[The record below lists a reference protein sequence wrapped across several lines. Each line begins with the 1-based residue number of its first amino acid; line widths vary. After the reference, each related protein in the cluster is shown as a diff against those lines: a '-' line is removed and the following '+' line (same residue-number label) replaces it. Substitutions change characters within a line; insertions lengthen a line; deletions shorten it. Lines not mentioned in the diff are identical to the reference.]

1 MRQPG
6 GIRYTDGYAPGKTAT
21 MARMTTAEAVI
32 ESLLQHGIDTL
43 YALPGVHNDHLFDA
57 AHKAGDRLRV
67 IHARHE
73 QTAAYMAL
81 GAALVTG
88 KPQAFA
94 VVPGPGLLNA
104 SAALLTAYGMGA
116 PVIALVGQIASF
128 AIDQGHGHLHEIHDQ
143 LGLLRHI
150 TRHAARIR
158 TPHEAPALVD
168 EAIRIAC
175 GGRSGPVALECAIDV
190 WGSAAEVAFPP
201 LAPSAI
207 PPVDRAAVQ
216 RAAELLGKAERPLIV
231 VGGGALDAG
240 PQVQAVA
247 EALQAPVS
255 SFRRGRGVIPTTHPL
270 AVSFTEGHALWKDA
284 DAVLAIGTRLYW
296 QQSVWGVD
304 DKLPIVRLDID
315 PEEIN
320 RFRRPACALVG
331 DAATV
336 LPALLAELPAHNH
349 ARDRTAELAAV
360 RAGFDERLARIAP
373 QMAFLRAIRAAL
385 PADGIYVE
393 EVTQVGFASRLAF
406 PVPAPRTFLSPGYQD
421 TLGWGYGTALG
432 AQAAAP
438 GRKVV
443 LATGDGGFMYQ
454 AAELATAMR
463 HKLPVVVVVFDD
475 GAFGNVRRI
484 QQEHYGNRLIAC
496 DLTNPDFVKFA
507 ESFGMAA
514 FRADTPDRL
523 EDALRQAFALDAP
536 ALVHVKVGPLPS
548 PWGMILLPRV
558 RGFADAW
565 RPALP

>member
-1 MRQPG
+1 MPHMR
-6 GIRYTDGYAPGKTAT
+6 TAD
-21 MARMTTAEAVI
+21 AVI
-32 ESLLQHGIDTL
+32 ESLIRHGIDTL

-57 AHKAGDRLRV
+57 AHRAQERFRV
-67 IHARHE
+67 LHPRHE

-94 VVPGPGLLNA
+94 VVPGPGILNA

-116 PVIALVGQIASF
+116 PVIALAGQIPSF
-128 AIDQGHGHLHEIHDQ
+128 AIDRGHGHLHEIHDQ

-150 TRHAARIR
+150 TKHVARIR
-158 TPHEAPALVD
+158 APHEAPAIVA
-168 EAIRIAC
+168 EAVRIA
-175 GGRSGPVALECAIDV
+175 RSGRQRPVALECAIDT
-190 WGSAAEVAFPP
+190 WGVTGEVEFADIVPP
-201 LAPSAI
+201 ALPPIDVEAI
-207 PPVDRAAVQ
+207 ARAAKI
-216 RAAELLGKAERPLIV
+216 LGQSERPLIL

-240 PQVQAVA
+240 AEVQAIA

-255 SFRRGRGVIPTTHPL
+255 SFRRGRGVIPTTHTL
-270 AVSFTEGHALWKDA
+270 AVSFTEGHALWKNA

-304 DKLPIVRLDID
+304 DSLPIVRLDID

-331 DAATV
+331 DAAIM
-336 LPALLAELPAHNH
+336 LRALLAELPKHN
-349 ARDRTAELAAV
+349 RTRGRQEELAAV
-360 RAGFDERLARIAP
+360 KSTFAERLARQEP
-373 QMAFLRAIRAAL
+373 PMSFLRAIRAAL
-385 PADGIYVE
+385 PHDGIYVE
-393 EVTQVGFASRLAF
+393 EVTQIGFASRLAF
-406 PVPAPRTFLSPGYQD
+406 QVNAPRTFLSPGYQD

-438 GRKVV
+438 ERKVV
-443 LATGDGGFMYQ
+443 LATGDGGFMFQ
-454 AAELATAMR
+454 AAELATAMH

-484 QQEHYGNRLIAC
+484 QEQAYGNRLIAC

-514 FRADTPDRL
+514 FRAATPEAL
-523 EDALRQAFALDAP
+523 ETALRQAFALDAP
-536 ALVHVKVGPLPS
+536 ALVHVPVGPMPS
-548 PWGMILLPRV
+548 PWDMIQLPRV

>member
-1 MRQPG
+1 MPHMR
-6 GIRYTDGYAPGKTAT
+6 
-21 MARMTTAEAVI
+21 TAEAVI
-32 ESLLQHGIDTL
+32 ESLIRHGIDTL

-57 AHKAGDRLRV
+57 AHGAQGRLRV
-67 IHARHE
+67 LHPRHE

-81 GAALVTG
+81 GAALATG

-104 SAALLTAYGMGA
+104 SAALLTAYGMNA

-150 TRHAARIR
+150 TKHAARIR
-158 TPHEAPALVD
+158 APHEAPALVAD
-168 EAIRIAC
+168 AVRIAIS
-175 GGRSGPVALECAIDV
+175 GRPRPVALECAMDT
-190 WGSAAEVAFPP
+190 WAATGPVEFPEIVAPTV
-201 LAPSAI
+201 
-207 PPVDRAAVQ
+207 PPVDMAAVTRAAK
-216 RAAELLGKAERPLIV
+216 LLGQAERPLIV

-240 PQVQAVA
+240 TEVQAVA

-270 AVSFTEGHALWKDA
+270 AVSFTEGHALWRNA

-304 DKLPIVRLDID
+304 DTLPIVRLDID

-336 LPALLAELPAHNH
+336 LRALLAELPAHNLTRH
-349 ARDRTAELAAV
+349 REAEFAPV
-360 RAGFDERLARIAP
+360 RAAFADRLARQEP
-373 QMAFLRAIRAAL
+373 VMGFLRAIRAAL
-385 PADGIYVE
+385 PDDGIYVE
-393 EVTQVGFASRLAF
+393 EVTQVGFGSRLAF
-406 PVPAPRTFLSPGYQD
+406 PVAAPRTFLSPGYQD

-432 AQAAAP
+432 AQAASP

-454 AAELATAMR
+454 AAELATAM
-463 HKLPVVVVVFDD
+463 HHNLPVVVVVFDD

-484 QQEHYGNRLIAC
+484 QEQQYGNRLIAC

-514 FRADTPDRL
+514 FRATTPDAL
-523 EDALRQAFALDAP
+523 ETALRQAFALNAP
-536 ALVHVKVGPLPS
+536 ALVHVPIGAMPS
-548 PWGMILLPRV
+548 PWDMILLPRV

>member
-1 MRQPG
+1 MPHMR
-6 GIRYTDGYAPGKTAT
+6 TAD
-21 MARMTTAEAVI
+21 AVI
-32 ESLLQHGIDTL
+32 ESLIRHGIDTL

-57 AHKAGDRLRV
+57 AHRQQGRFRV
-67 IHARHE
+67 LHPRHE

-88 KPQAFA
+88 RPQAFA
-94 VVPGPGLLNA
+94 VVPGPGVLNA

-116 PVIALVGQIASF
+116 PVIALAGQIPSF
-128 AIDQGHGHLHEIHDQ
+128 AIDRGHGHLHEIHDQ

-150 TRHAARIR
+150 TKHAARIR
-158 TPHEAPALVD
+158 APHEAPALVA
-168 EAIRIAC
+168 EAVRIAC
-175 GGRSGPVALECAIDV
+175 GGRPRPVALECAIDT
-190 WGSAAEVAFPP
+190 WGVTGAVEFPDIAAPVV
-201 LAPSAI
+201 
-207 PPVDRAAVQ
+207 PPVDADAVTRAATI
-216 RAAELLGKAERPLIV
+216 LGQAERPLIV

-240 PQVQAVA
+240 PEVQAVA
-247 EALQAPVS
+247 EALAAPVS

-270 AVSFTEGHALWKDA
+270 AVSFTEGHALWQHA

-304 DKLPIVRLDID
+304 DTLPIVRLDID
-315 PEEIN
+315 PEEID
-320 RFRRPACALVG
+320 RFRRPACALLG

-336 LPALLAELPAHNH
+336 LRALLAELPAHNH
-349 ARDRTAELAAV
+349 ARRRDAELAAV
-360 RAGFDERLARIAP
+360 RAGFAERLARQEP
-373 QMAFLRAIRAAL
+373 PMGFLRAIRAAL
-385 PADGIYVE
+385 PEDGIYVE

-406 PVPAPRTFLSPGYQD
+406 TVFAPRTFLSPGYQD

-443 LATGDGGFMYQ
+443 LATGDGGFMFQ

-463 HKLPVVVVVFDD
+463 HRLPVVVVVFDD

-484 QQEHYGNRLIAC
+484 QEQQYGNRLIAC
-496 DLTNPDFVKFA
+496 DLTNPDFVRFA

-514 FRADTPDRL
+514 FRATTPEAL
-523 EDALRQAFALDAP
+523 EAALRQAFALDAP
-536 ALVHVKVGPLPS
+536 ALVHVPVGAMPS
-548 PWGMILLPRV
+548 PWDMILLPRV

>member
-1 MRQPG
+1 
-6 GIRYTDGYAPGKTAT
+6 
-21 MARMTTAEAVI
+21 MARLTTAEAVI

-57 AHKAGDRLRV
+57 AHKAGDRLRI
-67 IHARHE
+67 IHTRHE

-88 KPQAFA
+88 RPQAFA

-175 GGRSGPVALECAIDV
+175 GNRPGPVALECAIDV
-190 WGSAAEVAFPP
+190 WGTAGEVVFPP
-201 LAPSAI
+201 VTRPAP
-207 PPVDRAAVQ
+207 PPVDVPAVQ
-216 RAAELLGKAERPLIV
+216 HAAELLGKAERPLIV

-240 PQVQAVA
+240 PEVLAAA

-255 SFRRGRGVIPTTHPL
+255 SFRRGRGVIPTTHKL
-270 AVSFTEGHALWKDA
+270 AMSFTEGHALWKDA

-304 DKLPIVRLDID
+304 DKLPIIRLDID

-320 RFRRPACALVG
+320 RFRKPSVALVG

-336 LPALLAELPAHNH
+336 LRAVLAELPAHNH
-349 ARDRTAELAAV
+349 ARDRDAEFAAV
-360 RAGFDERLARIAP
+360 HAAFAERLTRIEP
-373 QMAFLRAIRAAL
+373 QMGFLRAIRAAL
-385 PADGIYVE
+385 PEDGIYVE

-406 PVPAPRTFLSPGYQD
+406 PVPGPRVFLSPGYQD

-454 AAELATAMR
+454 SAELATAMR
-463 HKLPVVVVVFDD
+463 HNLPVVVVVFDD

-484 QQEHYGNRLIAC
+484 QQDFYGNRLIAC

-523 EDALRQAFALDAP
+523 EQALRQAFALNAP
-536 ALVHVKVGPLPS
+536 ALVHVKVGQMPS

-558 RGFADAW
+558 RGFADTW